1 MSEDHPGGATAP
13 APGWYAD
20 PSGRQKY
27 RWWDGTRWT
36 AYAGDDDVRWDEAP
50 VEPEREPES
59 GLPGLWAAAIGAVV
73 GAVLGLVVALAMR
86 DAGYPGG
93 RAFALAASEVFLW
106 SGLVGACVYVSRRRG
121 TGSLVRDFH
130 WSFRWS
136 DIGLGFAGSIAARVT
151 AAAVIAPVPM
161 PFPHVRD
168 PDRSV
173 FGRVTHGPWSWFVVV
188 MIVCVGAPLVEELF
202 FRGLLQPRL
211 VTVLGP
217 VRGIVLASCLFGAAH
232 LIAWQGPITLAYA
245 LSVAGGGLV
254 LGTLRHLSG
263 RLGPGTVAHA
273 FFNAEALLA
282 VALLT

>member
-1 MSEDHPGGATAP
+1 
-13 APGWYAD
+13 
-20 PSGRQKY
+20 
-27 RWWDGTRWT
+27 
-36 AYAGDDDVRWDEAP
+36 
-50 VEPEREPES
+50 
-59 GLPGLWAAAIGAVV
+59 
-73 GAVLGLVVALAMR
+73 
-86 DAGYPGG
+86 
-93 RAFALAASEVFLW
+93 
-106 SGLVGACVYVSRRRG
+106 VGACLYVSRRHG
-121 TGSLVRDFH
+121 SGSLVRDFH

-136 DIGLGFAGSIAARVT
+136 DLGLGLAGSIAGRVV
-151 AAAVIAPVPM
+151 AAAVVAPVPL
-161 PFPHVRD
+161 PFRHVRE

-173 FGRVTHGPWSWFVVV
+173 FGQVTHGAWSWAVVV
-188 MIVCVGAPLVEELF
+188 TIVCVGAPLVEELF
-202 FRGLLQPRL
+202 FRGLVQPRL
-211 VTVLGP
+211 VTLLGP

>member
-1 MSEDHPGGATAP
+1 MSDEADQAPAP

-20 PSGRQKY
+20 PSGRQKF
-27 RWWDGTRWT
+27 RWWDGARWT

-50 VEPEREPES
+50 VEPEREREV
-59 GLPGLWAAAIGAVV
+59 GLPGLGAAAVGAVA
-73 GAVLGLVVALAMR
+73 GAVLGLVIALVLRAA
-86 DAGYPGG
+86 DYPGG
-93 RAFALAASEVFLW
+93 KAFALATSELGLW
-106 SGLVGACVYVSRRRG
+106 SGLVGACVYVSRRYG

-136 DIGLGFAGSIAARVT
+136 DIGMGFAGSIVARVV
-151 AAAVIAPVPM
+151 AAVVVAPVPL
-161 PFPHVRD
+161 PFRHVRQ

-173 FGRVTHGPWSWFVVV
+173 FGQVTNGAWSWLVVV
-188 MIVCVGAPLVEELF
+188 VIVCVGAPLVEELF
-202 FRGLLQPRL
+202 FRGVLQPRL
-211 VTVLGP
+211 VTLFGP